1 MKKSLRLSRDAKL
14 SVRRQRFVAEFMVDG
29 NATQAAIRAGFARG
43 RAATVEG
50 TRLLA
55 NADVQAALAV
65 AKAARARRL
74 DLSADW
80 VLMQQVSLHAS
91 TVEREPETARR
102 LLRDIGD
109 GLGMYVERHEHEFPQ
124 LAPGEREAR
133 VAALLGAAR
142 QRALV
147 SGSTPTESDPT
158 N

>member
-1 MKKSLRLSRDAKL
+1 MPRLSRNAVL

-50 TRLLA
+50 ARLLA
-55 NADVQAALAV
+55 NADVQAALAI

-80 VLMQQVSLHAS
+80 VLMQLVSLHAA

-102 LLRDIGD
+102 CLRDIGD
-109 GLGMYVERHEHEFPQ
+109 GLGMFVER
-124 LAPGEREAR
+124 
-133 VAALLGAAR
+133 
-142 QRALV
+142 
-147 SGSTPTESDPT
+147 
-158 N
+158 